1 MSAPKYVLIIGGAGY
16 IGSHVN
22 LLLNE
27 KGIETIILDNLVHGH
42 RDAVQWGAFIEGD
55 MADPLVLREIFSTYP
70 IDAVM
75 HFSAY
80 IAVGESV
87 EKPGEYY
94 RNNVANTI
102 HLLNEVIRAGVRNF
116 LFSST
121 CAIMGDPQY
130 LPLDES
136 HPRKPLNPYG
146 WSKYMVEQILEDYEK
161 AYGLRHSI
169 LRYFNAAGAEPEA
182 RIGERHDP
190 ETHLIPIILEA
201 ALGKRSEVSIFGTDY
216 ETHDGT
222 CVRDYIHVCDL
233 AQAHLLALEW
243 MMKEDASND
252 FNLGNGKGFSVKEVI
267 EVARKITGRE
277 ILTRIGPRRDGDAQT
292 LIGSSTKAKEL
303 LGWNPRFDSLE
314 DIVESAWKWHLKE
327 HERK

>member
-1 MSAPKYVLIIGGAGY
+1 MNEEDYILIVGGAGY

-27 KGIETIILDNLVHGH
+27 RGLKTIVLDNLVHGH
-42 RDAVQWGAFIEGD
+42 REAVQWGTFIEGD
-55 MADPLVLREIFSTYP
+55 MADSEKLRAIFQTYNVS
-70 IDAVM
+70 AVM

-94 RNNVANTI
+94 QNNVGNTI
-102 HLLNEVIRAGVRNF
+102 GLLNEVVRAGVSNF

-121 CAIMGDPQY
+121 CAIMGEPQY
-130 LPLDES
+130 LPLDEA
-136 HPRKPLNPYG
+136 HPRNPLNPYA

-169 LRYFNAAGAEPEA
+169 LRYFNAAGAEPKA
-182 RIGERHDP
+182 RIGECHDP

-201 ALGKRSEVSIFGTDY
+201 AMGKRREVGIFGEDY
-216 ETHDGT
+216 DTPDGT

-233 AQAHLLALEW
+233 AEAHYLALKW
-243 MMKEDASND
+243 MISENASND
-252 FNLGNGKGFSVKEVI
+252 FNLGNGQGFSVKEVI
-267 EVARKITGRE
+267 EVARKVTGKE
-277 ILTRIGPRRDGDAQT
+277 IPVRIEGRRAGDAQA
-292 LIGSSTKAKEL
+292 LVGSSAKAKNL
-303 LGWNPRFDSLE
+303 LGWTPQFNSLQE
-314 DIVESAWKWHLKE
+314 IVESAWNWHMKAE
-327 HERK
+327 KQ